1 MIAAVKSRILLF
13 AAIATASLG
22 ALAGP
27 AAGDLPTLRDQFGEP
42 VGLDAA
48 AGRVQVAIV
57 VSARKLRR
65 IKPWEKAMRAE
76 FPDLAVVRIADVP
89 RTSPT
94 EYDRVAEKLRKR
106 LPPDVPVGIDLEGA
120 WAEALGLDT
129 SVPNVLVFDSS
140 GRLAYR
146 QSGMYK
152 KSSYPALQ
160 GALLDVAAGRVA
172 ATAD

>member
-1 MIAAVKSRILLF
+1 MIAAVKPRLLLF
-13 AAIATASLG
+13 AAIASASLG

-27 AAGDLPTLRDQFGEP
+27 AAGDLPALRDQFGEP
-42 VGLDAA
+42 VTLDAA

-65 IKPWEKAMRAE
+65 IKPWEKAMRGE
-76 FPDLAVVRIADVP
+76 FPDLVVVRIADVP

-94 EYDRVAEKLRKR
+94 DYDRVAEKLRKR
-106 LPPDVPVGIDLEGA
+106 LPPDVPVGIDLDGA
-120 WAEALGLDT
+120 WADALGLDT

-152 KSSYPALQ
+152 KSRYEPLHA
-160 GALLDVAAGRVA
+160 ALLGARDAGRIA
-172 ATAD
+172 ATH